1 MEVLAVTG
9 WQRLWFN
16 CQQRVMRHRWLAS
29 LLLMALLL
37 AGLVLQAWW
46 QQQSLQQR
54 LQQLPAPAQVLPG
67 TATPTPAQTPQSKA
81 VMLPDWPVEDD
92 AERISA
98 EILTEADAM
107 GMVFERAEF
116 QSLPVAHTRLQV
128 QRIKLPLKGEYLQV
142 RQFLRQVLQRYPS
155 LALSQFKLQRTDV
168 MQPVIEAYVE
178 FSLYTRKRGQP

>member
-1 MEVLAVTG
+1 MEVLTQE
-9 WQRLWFN
+9 WQRLCFTS
-16 CQQRVMRHRWLAS
+16 QQQVLRHRWLTGM
-29 LLLMALLL
+29 LLFTGLLT
-37 AGLVLQAWW
+37 GLVLQAWW

-54 LQQLPAPAQVLPG
+54 LQQLPAPSLIAAKTAKPEATKPLMADTVL
-67 TATPTPAQTPQSKA
+67 TA
-81 VMLPDWPVEDD
+81 WPSEED

-107 GMVFERAEF
+107 GMIFERAEF
-116 QSLPVAHTRLQV
+116 QSLPVAHASLQV

-178 FSLYTRKRGQP
+178 FSLYTRKRGQS

>member
-1 MEVLAVTG
+1 MEVLTQG
-9 WQRLWFN
+9 WQRLCFTS
-16 CQQRVMRHRWLAS
+16 QQQVLRHRWLTGMS
-29 LLLMALLL
+29 LLAVLL
-37 AGLVLQAWW
+37 AGLVVQAWR

-54 LQQLPAPAQVLPG
+54 LQQLPAPAVIAAKTAKPEAKKPLMADTVL
-67 TATPTPAQTPQSKA
+67 TA
-81 VMLPDWPVEDD
+81 WPVEEE

-107 GMVFERAEF
+107 GMIFERAEF
-116 QSLPVAHTRLQV
+116 QSLPVAHASLQV
-128 QRIKLPLKGEYLQV
+128 QRIKLPLKGEYMQV

-168 MQPVIEAYVE
+168 MQPAIEAYVE

>member
-1 MEVLAVTG
+1 MEVLTQW
-9 WQRLWFN
+9 WQRLCFAS
-16 CQQRVMRHRWLAS
+16 QQQVLRQRWLTGM
-29 LLLMALLL
+29 LLLALLL
-37 AGLVLQAWW
+37 AGLVVQAWW

-54 LQQLPAPAQVLPG
+54 LQQLPVPAVIAAKTAKPEATKPLMADTVL
-67 TATPTPAQTPQSKA
+67 TA
-81 VMLPDWPVEDD
+81 WPVEED

-107 GMVFERAEF
+107 GMIFERAEF
-116 QSLPVAHTRLQV
+116 QSLPVAHASLQV